1 MPKPLSLKKKPVK
14 RECSAF
20 FILCAYNIGEQYAQ
34 IMLQG
39 GVRMDYLPHHKSV
52 EELTFTDDFMFG
64 TIMKHKPVCRGVLE
78 RLLHIKVGKIEYPSL
93 QKTIAPFYE
102 SKGIRLDV
110 YVAES
115 SRVFDIEI
123 QTSIPPDLSKRTR
136 YYQSLMDVDNLLRGQ
151 SYAELKHSYVIFI
164 CTQDP
169 FDKGLPVYTFENTCR
184 ETGGL
189 FLDDRT
195 TKVFYNTSA
204 YGKEKDNELHA
215 LLRYLCE
222 KQATSHFTQ
231 SIDELVETTKNNE
244 TFRSLYMSLNIHKDD
259 LLRQGSLIG
268 EKIGFERGIV
278 AGMSK
283 GRRQGFSDGA
293 HQKALETARIL
304 KQLGDSVQKISQAT
318 GLSKQE
324 VENA

>member
-1 MPKPLSLKKKPVK
+1 
-14 RECSAF
+14 
-20 FILCAYNIGEQYAQ
+20 
-34 IMLQG
+34 
-39 GVRMDYLPHHKSV
+39 
-52 EELTFTDDFMFG
+52 MFG
-64 TIMKHKPVCRGVLE
+64 TIMKNKPICKGVLE

-123 QTSIPPDLSKRTR
+123 QTSVPPDLPKRTR
-136 YYQSLMDVDNLLRGQ
+136 YYQSLMDVDCLLRGQ
-151 SYAELKHSYVIFI
+151 SYAELKDSYVLFI

-169 FDKGLPVYTFENTCR
+169 FNKGLPVYTFENTCR
-184 ETGGL
+184 EESSL

-195 TKVFYNTSA
+195 TKVFYNASA
-204 YGKEKDNELHA
+204 YGKEKDDELHA

-231 SIDELVETTKNNE
+231 TIDGLVESTKNNE
-244 TFRSLYMSLNIHKDD
+244 KFRSVYMSLNIHRDD
-259 LLRQGSLIG
+259 LLMAG
-268 EKIGFERGIV
+268 EKIGFERGVV

-283 GRRQGFSDGA
+283 GRRQGIQQGFADGS
-293 HQKALETARIL
+293 HRKALEDAGNL
-304 KQLGDSVQKISQAT
+304 KRLGVSIDIITQAT
-318 GLSKQE
+318 GLSQEE

>member
-1 MPKPLSLKKKPVK
+1 
-14 RECSAF
+14 
-20 FILCAYNIGEQYAQ
+20 
-34 IMLQG
+34 
-39 GVRMDYLPHHKSV
+39 MDSFPRHKSV

-64 TIMKHKPVCRGVLE
+64 TIMKHKPVCKGVLE

-123 QTSIPPDLSKRTR
+123 QTSVPPDLPKRTR
-136 YYQSLMDVDNLLRGQ
+136 YYQSLMDVDCLLRGQ
-151 SYAELKHSYVIFI
+151 SYAELKDSYVLFI

-169 FDKGLPVYTFENTCR
+169 FNKGLPVYTFENTCR
-184 ETGGL
+184 EESSL

-195 TKVFYNTSA
+195 TKVFYNVSA
-204 YGKEKDNELHA
+204 YGKEKDDELHA
-215 LLRYLCE
+215 LLRYLC
-222 KQATSHFTQ
+222 KQQATSHFTQ
-231 SIDELVETTKNNE
+231 TIDGLVESTKNNE
-244 TFRSLYMSLNIHKDD
+244 KFRSVYMSLNIHRDD
-259 LLRQGSLIG
+259 LLMAG
-268 EKIGFERGIV
+268 EKIGFERGVV

-283 GRRQGFSDGA
+283 GRRQGIEQGFADGS
-293 HQKALETARIL
+293 HRKALEDAGNL
-304 KQLGDSVQKISQAT
+304 KRLGVSIDIITQAT
-318 GLSKQE
+318 GLSQEE